1 MSTATR
7 TGVLTA
13 RATVLP
19 TLYSI
24 LAGLPMFIVAAEAV
38 ALQRDLDF
46 GKARLGLAISIGFV
60 ASASVAAPLG
70 RLMQRIGP
78 SPGLRA
84 SATLVV
90 ISLWTIASA
99 TEWWQVAVALAVGG
113 TANAC
118 AQVSANLSLAAGI
131 DPSRQGVAF
140 AMKQAALPM
149 ASLLAGISVPLLASA
164 GGWRVVCLTAS
175 SAALAGALLRPG
187 IPRALAASGG
197 RGERQLNG
205 TLLMIA
211 TVGLFA
217 GAAGAGVAAFTVD
230 AAVAH
235 HFDPGTAGLLLAVG
249 SVSAVVGRL
258 GSGWVVDRRD
268 SSGLVELAVLG
279 AIGAA
284 SFLLVSVSGGD
295 RLLFVLGTVGC
306 FAAGWGWPG
315 VIYYATVRA
324 RSAAPGIS
332 TGVVLAWVY
341 VGNLTGPVGAGLL
354 VEHFSYAAAWRAG
367 AIALALAAIAA
378 LVARAQ
384 ELRVRA

>member
-1 MSTATR
+1 
-7 TGVLTA
+7 
-13 RATVLP
+13 
-19 TLYSI
+19 
-24 LAGLPMFIVAAEAV
+24 
-38 ALQRDLDF
+38 
-46 GKARLGLAISIGFV
+46 
-60 ASASVAAPLG
+60 
-70 RLMQRIGP
+70 
-78 SPGLRA
+78 
-84 SATLVV
+84 
-90 ISLWTIASA
+90 
-99 TEWWQVAVALAVGG
+99 
-113 TANAC
+113 
-118 AQVSANLSLAAGI
+118 
-131 DPSRQGVAF
+131 
-140 AMKQAALPM
+140 MKQAALPM

-175 SAALAGALLRPG
+175 SAALAGALLQPG
-187 IPRALAASGG
+187 IPAVPAASGG

-258 GSGWVVDRRD
+258 GSGWIVDRRD
-268 SSGLVELAVLG
+268 SSGLSELAVLG

-284 SFLLVSVSGGD
+284 SFLLVSVAGND

-367 AIALALAAIAA
+367 AIALTLAAVAALA
-378 LVARAQ
+378 ARAQ